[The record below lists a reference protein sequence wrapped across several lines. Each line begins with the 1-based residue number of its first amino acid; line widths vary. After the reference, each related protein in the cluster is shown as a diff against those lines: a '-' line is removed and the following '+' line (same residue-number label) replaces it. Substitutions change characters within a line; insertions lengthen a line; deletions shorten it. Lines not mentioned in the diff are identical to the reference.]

1 MWPKD
6 RSTTEIKRKRCYVL
20 WRWTDFEGV
29 GKKADFHHQ
38 AANFRRQSLLKTHM
52 HFGIL
57 KKFVCA
63 FLVVALLPLVGLSL
77 FTWLY
82 INQAGV
88 DILDSSQTSL
98 KHYSITLL
106 ETQVKTIANEVED
119 LLATAVSDLQLL
131 SIVPP
136 TPDAFE
142 AFVRA
147 RTREVWT
154 PDPSTAAMGKT
165 LQSLPLY
172 CEASFIDR
180 SGIERISIR
189 GGHDTSGCDV
199 SAGAQSVHGPENY
212 FCETRDL
219 APGEI
224 YVSHLVGWHMDREPT
239 GGGPGAYRGYYRF
252 AQPVYR
258 EGVFTGVITLALD
271 QRHLMELTQHVL
283 PFGMESVVS
292 PDYFSGDYAFLFDDE
307 GWAITHPKAWDIR
320 GADRRTGRLV
330 DPRSDTYTEA
340 ALKSGAVPFNL
351 LHVPFIHPSYQEI
364 AQNALSGN
372 AGIARARNVSGIPRI
387 LAYAPIRFSHG
398 AYGKSGVF
406 GGVTLG
412 AQINLFRQIVTE
424 TSRDIDGLLKKIL
437 RNLAVFIV
445 LSGVGVTF
453 IAIWLARS
461 FTRPILAIKDGVG
474 EISRGNYAV
483 DLPVSSRDELSLL
496 ANDVCRLGIQLK
508 KHVQD
513 IDAHYVE
520 RARLMEDALKRR
532 QLVESVFTNILSG
545 LVVFDHQG
553 VILSANPRAA
563 DFLKQHEAELIGR
576 HVNDIFGPF
585 PKMLDLIVGERDQP
599 DPVLS
604 SIDMKLPD
612 GQTIYFETTRARL
625 VSETDPGEKKILFI
639 FRDVTKRKTME
650 AQLNRS
656 NRLVSMG
663 ILAAGIAHEIRNPLT
678 GISLMLDDLHD
689 RMATRTEERLMMES
703 ALNEIEKLDAIISE
717 LLAFASKSTTNPK
730 ASDLN
735 HAVNLTLFFV
745 QKQYKKAR
753 ITLTKDLC
761 THLPPIQIDTEKMKQ
776 ALLNILLNALAALSE
791 TDNGQVT
798 ITTAFVPASDILGGK
813 PAVISSVRDNGPGIA
828 KKDLEFIFDP
838 FYTQKAGGFGLGLS
852 ITHTI
857 IEEHAGKILAES
869 EPGRGACFTIYL
881 PAGEP
886 ETASPAD

>member
-1 MWPKD
+1 
-6 RSTTEIKRKRCYVL
+6 
-20 WRWTDFEGV
+20 
-29 GKKADFHHQ
+29 
-38 AANFRRQSLLKTHM
+38 M

-77 FTWLY
+77 FTWIH
-82 INQAGV
+82 INRAGV
-88 DILDSSQTSL
+88 DILDSSQASL

-106 ETQVKTIANEVED
+106 ETQVKTIAGEVED
-119 LLATAVSDLQLL
+119 LLATTVSDLRLL

-136 TPDAFE
+136 TRE
-142 AFVRA
+142 AYRDFVRA
-147 RTREVWT
+147 RTRKVWA
-154 PDPSTAAMGKT
+154 PGPSAAAMGET

-172 CEASFIDR
+172 CEARFIDR
-180 SGIERISIR
+180 SGIERFSIR
-189 GGHDTSGCDV
+189 DGHESPGRDG
-199 SAGAQSVHGPENY
+199 SARAVDAHGPEN
-212 FCETRDL
+212 FFRQTRDL
-219 APGEI
+219 SPGEI
-224 YVSHLVGWHMDREPT
+224 YVSHLVGWHVDREPAAGLAGT
-239 GGGPGAYRGYYRF
+239 YRGYYRF

-258 EGVFTGVITLALD
+258 EGVFDGVITLALD

-283 PFGMESVVS
+283 PFERVSVVS
-292 PDYFSGDYAFLFDDE
+292 PDYFSGDYAFLFDDQ

-320 GADRRTGRLV
+320 GADRQTGRLV
-330 DPRSDTYTEA
+330 DPQSDDYTEA

-351 LHVPFIHPSYQEI
+351 LHVPFIHPSYREI

-372 AGIARARNVSGIPRI
+372 TGIARARNVSGIPRI
-387 LAYAPIRFSHG
+387 LAYAPIHFSHG
-398 AYGKSGVF
+398 IYGKSGVF

-412 AQINLFRQIVTE
+412 AQINLFQQIITE

-453 IAIWLARS
+453 IAVWLARS
-461 FTRPILAIKDGVG
+461 FTRPILAIKNGVG
-474 EISRGNYAV
+474 EISRGNYVV
-483 DLPVSSRDELSLL
+483 DLSVSSRDELSLL
-496 ANDVCRLGIQLK
+496 AKDVRRLGIQIK
-508 KHVQD
+508 THVED

-520 RARLMEDALKRR
+520 RARLAEDALKRR

-553 VILSANPRAA
+553 RILSANPRAA
-563 DFLKQHEAELIGR
+563 GFLKQRESELVGR
-576 HVNDIFGPF
+576 HVSDIFGPF
-585 PKMLDLIVGERDQP
+585 PKMLDLIVGGRDQQ
-599 DPVLS
+599 DPVMS

-625 VSETDPGEKKILFI
+625 VSKTDPGEKKILFI

-703 ALNEIEKLDAIISE
+703 ALNEIEKLDSIISE

-735 HAVNLTLFFV
+735 HVVNLTLFFV

-753 ITLTKDLC
+753 IILTKDLC
-761 THLPPIQIDTEKMKQ
+761 KHLPPIQIDTEKMKQ

-791 TDNGQVT
+791 TDDGQVT
-798 ITTAFVPASDILGGK
+798 ITTACVRASDILGGK
-813 PAVISSVRDNGPGIA
+813 PAVILSVRDNGPGIA

-838 FYTQKAGGFGLGLS
+838 FYTKKAGGFGLGLS

-869 EPGRGACFTIYL
+869 EPGSGACFTIHL
-881 PAGEP
+881 PAGDP
-886 ETASPAD
+886 VSTPPAD